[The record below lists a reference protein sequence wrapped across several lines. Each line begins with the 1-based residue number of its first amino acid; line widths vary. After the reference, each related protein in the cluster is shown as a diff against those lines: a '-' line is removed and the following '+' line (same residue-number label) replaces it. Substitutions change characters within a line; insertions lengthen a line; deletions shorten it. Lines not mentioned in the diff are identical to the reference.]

1 MPKMNST
8 IVESQICSMS
18 TDSTIQSKLF
28 FQLYTINYVADENG
42 YRAEGAH
49 LPVPVAPLH

>member
-8 IVESQICSMS
+8 IVESQICSIS
-18 TDSTIQSKLF
+18 TDSTIHFF